1 MTRAITFADPVTMH
15 DAMCRRLMMGTTIG
29 KDWDHVPGNDGV
41 QLHDFVGTCKSFG
54 MEYDLKRLWIPPSRW
69 KMMVRQYLDP
79 DSVANWE
86 QMIGNHL
93 VPGMRNKS
101 RGVAYLRTKT
111 VQGYGVGKGVRR
123 RWGSCMIALSY
134 RTNPFPQ
141 VTLVSRTTYFG
152 YLAMLDMSVAHVL
165 GKRAAEITG
174 IPVEEMQFRW
184 VIEQAQFHGFRS
196 LAWAL
201 GDDEI
206 REQMDIDLPR
216 RKDIS
221 PKVQPGYRRALDG
234 YARIMKSDD
243 AGKLYGDEAYS
254 SFARVRRRFHTE
266 VYGTDYAAQFE
277 GGSLNRGGHG
287 AFPPL
292 PNTYVSGLDLSCLAP
307 GVADTDDGDDDDD
320 E

>member
-1 MTRAITFADPVTMH
+1 
-15 DAMCRRLMMGTTIG
+15 
-29 KDWDHVPGNDGV
+29 
-41 QLHDFVGTCKSFG
+41 
-54 MEYDLKRLWIPPSRW
+54 
-69 KMMVRQYLDP
+69 
-79 DSVANWE
+79 
-86 QMIGNHL
+86 
-93 VPGMRNKS
+93 MRNKS

-134 RTNPFPQ
+134 RTNPQPQ
-141 VTLVSRTTYFG
+141 ITLVSRTTYFG

-165 GKRAAEITG
+165 GKQASAITG
-174 IPVEEMQFRW
+174 IPVEDMQFRW
-184 VIEQAQFHGFRS
+184 IIEQAQFHGFRS

-201 GDDEI
+201 GDDDI
-206 REQMDIDLPR
+206 REQMDDDLPR
-216 RKDIS
+216 RLSIS
-221 PKVQPGYRRALDG
+221 PKERPGYRRALDG

-266 VYGTDYAAQFE
+266 VYGVEYAAQFE

-287 AFPPL
+287 SFAPL
-292 PNTYVSGLDLSCLAP
+292 PSTPVSGLDLSCLAA
-307 GVADTDDGDDDDD
+307 GVADPEDEDDDDG